1 MTLTGK
7 MLVVFLDLEGV
18 LISEIWDGLAEVT
31 SIEEL
36 KLTTRDI
43 ADYDEL
49 MKHRLKICDLH
60 NLTLKDIHKV
70 VEHIEPLDGALEF
83 LTWLRERNEVVI
95 LSDTFR
101 EFIRPLLH
109 KLQYPTVLCHSLKL
123 DGNCRI
129 VDYCLRMKDQKRFAV
144 KAFKELKYHTIAVG
158 DSYNDINMLK
168 EANQGILF
176 RTTEKIAAEYP
187 DFPVAHEYEE
197 LINALERITSSDK
210 KKSLKE

>member
-1 MTLTGK
+1 MTRAGK

-18 LISEIWDGLAEVT
+18 LIPEIWVGLAEVT
-31 SIEEL
+31 RIEEL

-43 ADYDEL
+43 SDYDEL

-60 NLTLKDIHKV
+60 NLTLKEIHKV
-70 VEHIEPLDGALEF
+70 VENIEPLDGASEF
-83 LTWLRERNEVVI
+83 LIWLRERNEVLI
-95 LSDTFR
+95 LSDTYR

-123 DGNCRI
+123 DANSRI
-129 VDYCLRMKDQKRFAV
+129 IDYCLRMKDQKRLAV
-144 KAFKELKYHTIAVG
+144 KAFNELNYHSIAVG

-168 EANQGILF
+168 EANHGILF

-187 DFPVAHEYEE
+187 DFPMAHDYEE
-197 LINALERITSSDK
+197 LRNALKLITNSDRN
-210 KKSLKE
+210 

>member
-1 MTLTGK
+1 MTSSGK

-18 LISEIWDGLAEVT
+18 LIPEIWDGLAEFT
-31 SIEEL
+31 NIEEL

-43 ADYDEL
+43 VDYDEL
-49 MKHRLKICDLH
+49 MKHRLKICEQYSI
-60 NLTLKDIHKV
+60 TMGDIHKV
-70 VEHIEPLDGALEF
+70 VENIKPLDGASEF
-83 LTWLRERNEVVI
+83 LIWLRERYEVLI

-109 KLQYPTVLCHSLKL
+109 KLQYPIVLCHSLKL
-123 DGNCRI
+123 DANSKI
-129 VDYCLRMKDQKRFAV
+129 IDYCLRMKDQKRLVV
-144 KAFKELKYHTIAVG
+144 KAFNELNYYSIAVG

-187 DFPVAHEYEE
+187 DFSVVHDYEE
-197 LINALERITSSDK
+197 LRSALKLITSSDRN
-210 KKSLKE
+210 

>member
-1 MTLTGK
+1 MTCSGK

-18 LISEIWDGLAEVT
+18 LIPEIWNGLAEIT
-31 SIEEL
+31 KIEEL

-49 MKHRLKICDLH
+49 MKHRLKICDQN

-70 VEHIEPLDGALEF
+70 VENIEPLEGASEF
-83 LTWLRERNEVVI
+83 LTWLRERNEVLI
-95 LSDTFR
+95 LSDTYR
-101 EFIRPLLH
+101 EFIRPLLQ

-123 DGNCRI
+123 DVNSRI
-129 VDYCLRMKDQKRFAV
+129 VDYCLRMKDHKRFAV
-144 KAFKELKYHTIAVG
+144 KAFKELNYDCVAVG

-176 RTTEKIAAEYP
+176 RTTEKIAAENP
-187 DFPVAHEYEE
+187 ELPLAHDYQE
-197 LINALERITSSDK
+197 LRHVLKRITSC
-210 KKSLKE
+210 ENN

>member
-1 MTLTGK
+1 

-18 LISEIWDGLAEVT
+18 LIPEIWDGLAEVT
-31 SIEEL
+31 RIKEL

-83 LTWLRERNEVVI
+83 LTWLREKNEVVI

-123 DGNCRI
+123 DGNNKI

-187 DFPVAHEYEE
+187 DFPVVHEYEE